1 MILDD
6 IIIVLSRPSE
16 PGNAGA
22 VCRAMKNMGLRHLRI
37 AAAERPCLEFPGM
50 GIPLNNASSDKK
62 SSDSSNEAGALS
74 LERLLARAIHAADI
88 WDSAENYA
96 TLKEALADCTISIG
110 TSRRRGRRRKS
121 NTLSPREL
129 AAFLKSKTGKAAIVF
144 GNERTGLD
152 REELELCSMAS
163 HIPVSPE
170 FPSINLSHAVQ
181 IYAYELYQTLNSPG
195 GIDAA
200 GLSNTSLPSK
210 LVRHEGYTGPDP
222 VPGQWVPMNTTEID
236 VLVKKISNSLE
247 SLGFY
252 IHPGREEQERFLRD
266 LIARA
271 GLSLKEGRYLGNIIA
286 KAGRLRF
293 SGTASDGTKTK
304 DMLP

>member
-1 MILDD
+1 VLLDD

-16 PGNAGA
+16 PGNTGA

-37 AAAERPCLEFPGM
+37 AAAERPCIELPGM
-50 GIPLNNASSDKK
+50 GIPLNNFSSDKK
-62 SSDSSNEAGALS
+62 SLDSSNKAGALS

-88 WDSAENYA
+88 WESAENYA
-96 TLKEALADCTISIG
+96 ALKEALADCTVSIG

-121 NTLSPREL
+121 NTLNPREL

-152 REELELCSMAS
+152 REEMELCSMAS

-181 IYAYELYQTLNSPG
+181 IYAYELYQAL
-195 GIDAA
+195 D
-200 GLSNTSLPSK
+200 SNGN
-210 LVRHEGYTGPDP
+210 RTGPDP
-222 VPGQWVPMNTTEID
+222 VPGQWVPMNTAEID
-236 VLVKKISNSLE
+236 LLVKKISNSLE

-252 IHPGREEQERFLRD
+252 KHPGREEQERFLRD

-271 GLSLKEGRYLGNIIA
+271 GLSLKEGRYLGNIMA
-286 KAGRLRF
+286 KAMRL
-293 SGTASDGTKTK
+293 GQK
-304 DMLP
+304 L